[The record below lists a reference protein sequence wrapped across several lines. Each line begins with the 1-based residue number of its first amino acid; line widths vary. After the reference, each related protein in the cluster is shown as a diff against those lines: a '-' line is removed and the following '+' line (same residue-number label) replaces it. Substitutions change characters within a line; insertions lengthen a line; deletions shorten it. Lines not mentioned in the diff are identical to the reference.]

1 MSSSETLE
9 RRFQLYRLLYHILR
23 WNMFCTLI
31 MLYTGP
37 IDSCCKWTRSESG
50 DPWMKSFLVPG
61 VRLVHMKGI
70 RTISTAKTKVPQT
83 TVSKG
88 NKMLRN
94 ATHTQ
99 IYIDVRWWISAMM
112 NKMMKKQWSNTLL
125 SSSDPYQL
133 RFYLTYIYIV
143 KNMCV
148 YIYNYIKS

>member
-1 MSSSETLE
+1 MLYKCVMSSSETLE
-9 RRFQLYRLLYHILR
+9 RRFQLYRLLYHILC

-37 IDSCCKWTRSESG
+37 IDSCCKWTRWESG

-61 VRLVHMKGI
+61 VKLVHMKGI

-94 ATHTQ
+94 ATHTN
-99 IYIDVRWWISAMM
+99 IYRCALM
-112 NKMMKKQWSNTLL
+112 NKRDDEQNDEKAVVKHITFFKWSLPTEIL
-125 SSSDPYQL
+125 SD
-133 RFYLTYIYIV
+133 
-143 KNMCV
+143 V
-148 YIYNYIKS
+148 YIYS